1 MRNFMLSKV
10 AGVVELPVRVEDCK
24 KDLKIEDLP
33 EDELLEDYIT
43 AACALVGGKEGI
55 VGKILTSET
64 WDLKLSS
71 ARGCV
76 VLPLSPV
83 QSITS
88 IEYFDSTN
96 VLKQLNVSDF
106 YLYGDEDSAL
116 IEPKPGISWPSVFPR
131 RDAIKIRFVAG
142 FGARTDV
149 PKNITRAIRL
159 LVAHWYANR
168 EAVTVGV
175 TAKELPLAV
184 DSLLNISRKGWSA

>member
-1 MRNFMLSKV
+1 MLTKV
-10 AGVVELPVRVEDCK
+10 PTVVELPVSVEDCK
-24 KDLKIEDLP
+24 KDIKIEDLP
-33 EDELLEDYIT
+33 EDELLGDYIE
-43 AACALVGGKEGI
+43 AACALVGGKDGI

-64 WDLKLSS
+64 WDLKLCS

-76 VLPLSPV
+76 VLPISPV
-83 QSITS
+83 QSIVS

-96 VLKQLNVSDF
+96 TLRQLNVNDF
-106 YLYGDEDSAL
+106 DLYGNEDSAF
-116 IEPKPGISWPSVFPR
+116 IEPKTGVSWPSVFPR
-131 RDAIKIRFVAG
+131 RDALKIRFVAG
-142 FGARTDV
+142 FGAAADV

-159 LVAHWYANR
+159 IVAHWYTNR